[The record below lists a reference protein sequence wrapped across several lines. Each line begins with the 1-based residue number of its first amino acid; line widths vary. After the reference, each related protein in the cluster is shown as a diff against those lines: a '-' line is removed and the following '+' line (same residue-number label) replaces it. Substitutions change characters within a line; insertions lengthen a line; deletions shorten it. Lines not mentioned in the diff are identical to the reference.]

1 MSKVFGTI
9 AAVILAAAAF
19 VAWKNNKA
27 YEQEKG
33 FMQTE
38 QKEEKGT
45 AKELVAQQKRLVDA
59 EEAQKDNLARTEE
72 AQKKLEEANE
82 ERVRL
87 KRSIID
93 LKKDHKSKKREVAD
107 TKEALKELPD
117 PDILI
122 PKIRVMKDELVRRVT
137 ATRQVIEGFKTGKS
151 LPNLKTRISSI
162 YRNWG
167 FVILAA
173 GDRQGVIAGSTLD
186 VVRGGEVVGK
196 LKVSAVEA
204 GRSSADIIPGSVAEG
219 TTLRTGDTVVPEK
232 EDAKPE
238 AAGATAAAK

>member
-9 AAVILAAAAF
+9 AAVVLAAAAF

-27 YEQEKG
+27 
-33 FMQTE
+33 
-38 QKEEKGT
+38 
-45 AKELVAQQKRLVDA
+45 LVDA
-59 EEAQKDNLARTEE
+59 EEAQKDNLARAEE

-122 PKIRVMKDELVRRVT
+122 PKIRVMKDELAKTLNAISTEETKLANIARKDQDLVRRVT

-219 TTLRTGDTVVPEK
+219 TTLRTGDTVVPGK